1 MSLEELALRQ
11 QITEAVV
18 VASLDL
24 DSVVD
29 DIDNEHAQIVELQNI
44 VLARRQRAIGTTHL
58 ATLAY
63 GPDTQSETGFRKAPR
78 PIADKTALICGNY
91 KGDSRGVTNWSLL
104 AGMER
109 WRTCA

>member
-1 MSLEELALRQ
+1 
-11 QITEAVV
+11 VV
-18 VASLDL
+18 RAHGEPPFVFNRLL
-24 DSVVD
+24 LSVY
-29 DIDNEHAQIVELQNI
+29 
-44 VLARRQRAIGTTHL
+44 GSCT
-58 ATLAY
+58 AY

-104 AGMER
+104 AGMEW

>member
-1 MSLEELALRQ
+1 MDAFKPL
-11 QITEAVV
+11 I
-18 VASLDL
+18 DL
-24 DSVVD
+24 HGDP
-29 DIDNEHAQIVELQNI
+29 
-44 VLARRQRAIGTTHL
+44 
-58 ATLAY
+58 Y